1 MDLRAISYIAL
12 LLVDDPLPL
21 HQAVHDLR
29 LRLNKSESYEFKF
42 MRTHHDG
49 RIAFFQAIK
58 SFTFQVYALVV
69 DKMNLESP
77 TQWTKESLYNSLVK
91 MALQYLGAINGAT
104 LVIDESFKGKAPKA
118 TLATYLRHQL
128 NANRSAA
135 TRRIDKVVYHRSHQ
149 DNLLQVA
156 DMVAGAVARAYE
168 GGDDQYRHLLG
179 KKIVNVWVFPQRA

>member
-1 MDLRAISYIAL
+1 MYVYLDESGDTGFKFRNGSSRYFVIAL

-91 MALQYLGAINGAT
+91 L
-104 LVIDESFKGKAPKA
+104 
-118 TLATYLRHQL
+118 
-128 NANRSAA
+128 
-135 TRRIDKVVYHRSHQ
+135 
-149 DNLLQVA
+149 
-156 DMVAGAVARAYE
+156 
-168 GGDDQYRHLLG
+168 
-179 KKIVNVWVFPQRA
+179 